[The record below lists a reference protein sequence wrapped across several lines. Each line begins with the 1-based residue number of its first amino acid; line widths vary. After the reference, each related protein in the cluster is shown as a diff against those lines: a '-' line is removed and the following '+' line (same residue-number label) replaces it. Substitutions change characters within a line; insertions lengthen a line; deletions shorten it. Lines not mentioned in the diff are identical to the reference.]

1 MDLDSA
7 IQHAEEAA
15 ARMAASC
22 DAKEQECGKEH
33 QQLANWL
40 KELRTLRA
48 RISLVRMTDFR
59 VSSMTPPNQ
68 IRDIVIDDILG
79 LTSKRT

>member
-1 MDLDSA
+1 MDLDFA
-7 IQHAEEAA
+7 IKHAEEAA
-15 ARMAASC
+15 ARMASSC
-22 DAKEQECGKEH
+22 DAKERECGKEH

-40 KELRTLRA
+40 KELRTLRT

-59 VSSMTPPNQ
+59 VSSMTTPNQ
-68 IRDIVIDDILG
+68 IRDMVIDDILG